1 MIGSDI
7 LLLFHNIDNITLI
20 PMIKIKRLT
29 VITALLLEFG
39 GVSSLL
45 QAQNIQTKNSAVI
58 SNDSSLVHSKLP
70 AEWNL
75 QNCIDYALQNNIQI
89 RKDRITAA
97 SSEVDLKKAK
107 AALFPD
113 LTFSTSHDLVN
124 RPYQESSSYVSGS
137 EVLSST
143 SKTTYSGSFGL
154 NASYTLF
161 NGGKRS
167 KTIKQNYLD
176 KQISDLGVN
185 ESENE
190 IKESITKIYVQ
201 ILYAA
206 ESVTINSSTLK
217 VSQAEYNRG
226 EELFKAGSLAK
237 ADVAQLKS
245 EVSSNKY
252 ELVTSQATLA
262 NYELQLK
269 QLLEL
274 DGEEKMN
281 LYIPT
286 LNTDNVLLPLP
297 NKADVY
303 LAALAERPEIQSG
316 KLNIKASKLGISI
329 AKAAYAPTISLSGGV
344 GTTTASGSDYSYA
357 QQMKNSLRNT
367 IGLSLSL
374 PIFDNRS
381 NKSAVEKAQLSYQTS
396 QLDLLDDQKTLYKT
410 IESLWLDANSAQQQ
424 FAAADE
430 KLKSTQTSYDL
441 VSEQFNL
448 GMKNTVDLLTE
459 KNNLLQAKQEQLQA
473 KYMAIL
479 NIQLLKFYR
488 GEKISL

>member
-1 MIGSDI
+1 
-7 LLLFHNIDNITLI
+7 
-20 PMIKIKRLT
+20 MIKIKRLT

-245 EVSSNKY
+245 E
-252 ELVTSQATLA
+252 
-262 NYELQLK
+262 
-269 QLLEL
+269 
-274 DGEEKMN
+274 
-281 LYIPT
+281 
-286 LNTDNVLLPLP
+286 
-297 NKADVY
+297 
-303 LAALAERPEIQSG
+303 
-316 KLNIKASKLGISI
+316 
-329 AKAAYAPTISLSGGV
+329 
-344 GTTTASGSDYSYA
+344 
-357 QQMKNSLRNT
+357 
-367 IGLSLSL
+367 
-374 PIFDNRS
+374 
-381 NKSAVEKAQLSYQTS
+381 
-396 QLDLLDDQKTLYKT
+396 
-410 IESLWLDANSAQQQ
+410 
-424 FAAADE
+424 
-430 KLKSTQTSYDL
+430 
-441 VSEQFNL
+441 
-448 GMKNTVDLLTE
+448 
-459 KNNLLQAKQEQLQA
+459 
-473 KYMAIL
+473 
-479 NIQLLKFYR
+479 
-488 GEKISL
+488 